1 MRRMTESIIRPAR
14 EDDGTDLGRMAGAL
28 VRMHHAFDPQRFLLI
43 EGSAERGT
51 LEQGYGRWLVRESQN
66 ARAIVLV
73 AELEG
78 KIVGYAYATLED
90 RDWMMLRD
98 ACGGLQDIWVDEPAR
113 RAGVAKLLIEDVCR
127 RFRDLGAPRVVLSTA
142 AKNEGAQKFFEAM
155 GFRRTMIEM
164 TRELEK

>member
-1 MRRMTESIIRPAR
+1 MATIRLGTEADAP
-14 EDDGTDLGRMAGAL
+14 EMGRMAAGL
-28 VRMHHAFDPQRFLLI
+28 VRLHHAYDPQRFIMVEGNI
-43 EGSAERGT
+43 EE
-51 LEQGYGRWLVRESQN
+51 GYGRWLARETKN
-66 ARAIVLV
+66 ERAIVLV

-78 KIVGYAYATLED
+78 KILGYAYATLED

-98 ACGGLQDIWVDEPAR
+98 ACGGLQDIWVDQEAR
-113 RAGVAKLLIEDVCR
+113 RTGVAKMLLEDVCR
-127 RFRDLGAPRVVLSTA
+127 RFREMGTPRVVLSTA

>member
-1 MRRMTESIIRPAR
+1 MRRMDVILRPAR
-14 EDDGTDLGRMAGAL
+14 EDDRADLGRMAAGL
-28 VRMHHAFDPQRFLLI
+28 VRLHHAYDPKRFIMVEGNI
-43 EGSAERGT
+43 EE
-51 LEQGYGRWLVRESQN
+51 GYGRWLARESTN
-66 ARAIVLV
+66 DRALVLV
-73 AELEG
+73 AEREG
-78 KIVGYAYATLED
+78 KIVGYAYSTLED

-113 RAGVAKLLIEDVCR
+113 RAGVAKMLLEETCKR
-127 RFRDLGAPRVVLSTA
+127 LAAMGAPRVVLSTA